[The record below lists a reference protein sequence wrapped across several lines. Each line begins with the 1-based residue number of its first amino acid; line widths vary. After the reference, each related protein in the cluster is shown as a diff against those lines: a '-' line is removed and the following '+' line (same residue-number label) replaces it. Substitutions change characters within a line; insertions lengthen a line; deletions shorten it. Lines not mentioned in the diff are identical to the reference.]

1 MNNLGQVVLKGAVS
15 GENAISVEDVENGV
29 YFLKL
34 IADGEVSIN
43 KVIIQ

>member
-1 MNNLGQVVLKGAVS
+1 MNNLGQVVMIGDLS
-15 GENAISVEDVENGV
+15 GENAISVENVDNGV

-43 KVIIQ
+43 KIIIQ